1 LPVKAKIVLTGL
13 IAVVSCCV
21 FALTVA
27 PPVKSTPGIPVVTA
41 VGAGGCYVVCPQGD
55 GSSLSDI
62 DAVITVTVTDYD
74 GYPIT
79 RVPASDVWLVGCSDG
94 IVLCGGSNAINA
106 DSMTNDNGVTT
117 ISGRLAAGGCD
128 SELLVVVMG
137 IVASVPGDP
146 GTPMCLPYETKSPDI
161 TGSGGFIDGVVDLID
176 LVAFAGGYTSPPNPY
191 DACLDF
197 NCDGVIDIVD
207 FAKFAQHYLHHCL

>member
-1 LPVKAKIVLTGL
+1 MKAKVILAGL
-13 IAVVSCCV
+13 IAVVSYCV
-21 FALTVA
+21 FAPAVV
-27 PPVKSTPGIPVVTA
+27 PPVKSTPGIPIVTA
-41 VGAGGCYVVCPQGD
+41 EGAGGCYVACPQGD

-62 DAVITVTVTDYD
+62 GAVITVTVTDYG

-79 RVPASDVWLVGCSDG
+79 RVPASDVWLIGCEDN
-94 IVLCGGSNAINA
+94 IVLCGGSAAINA

-146 GTPMCLPYETKSPDI
+146 NTPLCLPYETKSPDV
-161 TGSGGFIDGVVDLID
+161 TGDGGVVDQVVDIVD
-176 LVAFAGGYTSPPNPY
+176 LAAFAAGFVSPPKPY

-197 NCDGVIDIVD
+197 NCDGIVDIVD
-207 FAKFAQHYLHHCL
+207 FSIFALHYLHMC

>member
-1 LPVKAKIVLTGL
+1 MKVKIIFTGL

-41 VGAGGCYVVCPQGD
+41 EGAGGCYVACPQGD

-62 DAVITVTVTDYD
+62 GAVITVTVTDIE
-74 GYPIT
+74 GYPIVA
-79 RVPASDVWLVGCSDG
+79 VPAADFWLIGCSDG

-106 DSMTNDNGVTT
+106 DSMTNHNGVTT

-128 SELLVVVMG
+128 SELLVVAMG
-137 IVASVPGDP
+137 IGASVPGDP
-146 GTPMCLPYETKSPDI
+146 NTPLCLPYETNSPDI
-161 TGSGGFIDGVVDLID
+161 TGEGGVIDRVVDIID
-176 LVAFAGGYTSPPNPY
+176 LAAFAMGYTSPPGVY

-197 NCDGVIDIVD
+197 NCDGVVDIVD
-207 FAKFAQHYLHHCL
+207 FAKFAQHFLHWC

>member
-1 LPVKAKIVLTGL
+1 MKVKVILAGL
-13 IAVVSCCV
+13 LAVVSCCV
-21 FALTVA
+21 FALAVA
-27 PPVKSTPGIPVVTA
+27 PPVISTPGIPIVTA

-62 DAVITVTVTDYD
+62 GAVITVTVTDYD
-74 GYPIT
+74 GYPII

-137 IVASVPGDP
+137 IVATVPGDP
-146 GTPMCLPYETKSPDI
+146 NTPLCLPYYTKSPDI
-161 TGSGGFIDGVVDLID
+161 TGDGGVVDQVVDLID
-176 LVAFAGGYTSPPNPY
+176 LAAFAAGFVSPPKPY
-191 DACLDF
+191 EACLDL
-197 NCDGVIDIVD
+197 NCDGLVDLIDFSI
-207 FAKFAQHYLHHCL
+207 FAQHYLHQC